1 MGILHIQIHHKLY
14 CSFRTFA
21 FCSPPFSIFI
31 ALLKKLLILAHF
43 VFSQVTQKL
52 ICQKL
57 CIDIGKIHAQLLYL
71 LQTSLPA
78 IENKLVELHQR
89 QLELLALATSAG
101 AESTEFDEEM
111 NRVTKERL
119 SLIAKRTELEKNHIG
134 TVDIDCR
141 LDIIMKSLET
151 VSGNILTFDDI
162 SVRQVVSDIKVLGKE
177 KLLVRFKDGT
187 EIEQIVGVFFFVMMV
202 FLDHY

>member
-43 VFSQVTQKL
+43 LFSQVTQKL

-71 LQTSLPA
+71 LHTSLLA

-111 NRVTKERL
+111 NRVTKEAPQPHRQ
-119 SLIAKRTELEKNHIG
+119 AYRVREKSYRY
-134 TVDIDCR
+134 CR
-141 LDIIMKSLET
+141 HQLPI
-151 VSGNILTFDDI
+151 
-162 SVRQVVSDIKVLGKE
+162 RQHHE
-177 KLLVRFKDGT
+177 
-187 EIEQIVGVFFFVMMV
+187 IVGNSQRKHSH
-202 FLDHY
+202 LR